1 VHANRLKLGNK
12 GYKFR
17 PLETSKSI
25 TMQVA
30 EIAQA
35 AHDGTISLQLA
46 RTLLYSVQIG
56 APYVSRSGGY
66 SGDVETELTPAMA
79 TASLR
84 NDDVSS
90 EPCGTDIPVRH
101 ESDENVMDAEEVLC
115 TADTLVRD
123 SRAAAPDPAQVS
135 NHSSATSTPSRDNVA
150 NEAVTTTERCH
161 PERGCIAE
169 PKDPFRSQPTN
180 PVPAL
185 SSHESAAPE
194 SVESTLSTIA
204 VSAASSINND
214 QSPISNPSTA
224 AVTPRSSDHQIASS
238 SDAPK
243 PPQPA
248 RGIYDPV
255 GCLAFLTSEGS

>member
-1 VHANRLKLGNK
+1 MPAYYPLEIPRCQHIMDTGFRCASPALKGKPFCYHHHDVHANRLKLGNK

-101 ESDENVMDAEEVLC
+101 ESTVRNTTVMDAGRPRP
-115 TADTLVRD
+115 AN
-123 SRAAAPDPAQVS
+123 AP
-135 NHSSATSTPSRDNVA
+135 
-150 NEAVTTTERCH
+150 CH
-161 PERGCIAE
+161 PERGCTAE
-169 PKDPFRSQPTN
+169 PKDPFRPHISNPAPTLSSEEPPSAN
-180 PVPAL
+180 PV
-185 SSHESAAPE
+185 HNDK
-194 SVESTLSTIA
+194 VT
-204 VSAASSINND
+204 AASSITNK
-214 QSPISNPSTA
+214 QSPINN
-224 AVTPRSSDHQIASS
+224 D
-238 SDAPK
+238 PK

-248 RGIYDPV
+248 RRIYDPV
-255 GCLAFLTSEGS
+255 GCLSFLTSGDR